1 MVLRY
6 SKRRRVSR
14 DGSCSTSTGS
24 VVTAILGADIFK
36 GTSNTAYKTW
46 LQEVQPTAAK
56 HDFASFVGK
65 KVAAHA
71 DGVWTTGMVQ
81 CLHQGILPSMT
92 RTLPADTL
100 LPNKS
105 QPFSIVWADNTDSIC
120 DLPSVLTFLD
130 NHASNLHHRANANRS
145 SPATGRSAHRA
156 SNGAAAPSSLPSSSS
171 LPQPPLPPHNPPPAA
186 APASDAGI
194 FAGIPSIPGD
204 LVDTLIRSG
213 SFSFLCDLFHTK
225 RLFELRDIRISR
237 VMPKGEAIQQ
247 FAASMQ
253 VILALADKY
262 PPRVLSCAHFRLCSA
277 VPPCIAMPRHSPG

>member
-1 MVLRY
+1 
-6 SKRRRVSR
+6 
-14 DGSCSTSTGS
+14 
-24 VVTAILGADIFK
+24 
-36 GTSNTAYKTW
+36 
-46 LQEVQPTAAK
+46 
-56 HDFASFVGK
+56 
-65 KVAAHA
+65 
-71 DGVWTTGMVQ
+71 
-81 CLHQGILPSMT
+81 MT
-92 RTLPADTL
+92 RTLPSDTL

-130 NHASNLHHRANANRS
+130 NVTSNRYRTNATS
-145 SPATGRSAHRA
+145 SPATGRSARRA
-156 SNGAAAPSSLPSSSS
+156 SNGAAAPPSLPSSSS
-171 LPQPPLPPHNPPPAA
+171 LPQPPLPPHNPPLAA

-262 PPRVLSCAHFRLCSA
+262 PRVLSCAHFRLFSA

>member
-1 MVLRY
+1 MSRHDSQERMDVGSPSPAPPSASLESSSSGTVLRS

-14 DGSCSTSTGS
+14 DGSCSTSTES
-24 VVTAILGADIFK
+24 VVTAILGATDIFN
-36 GTSNTAYKTW
+36 GTSTTAYKNW

-65 KVAAHA
+65 KVADHA
-71 DGVWTTGMVQ
+71 DGVWTPGTVQ

-130 NHASNLHHRANANRS
+130 NVTSNRYRTNATS
-145 SPATGRSAHRA
+145 SPSPATGRSARRA
-156 SNGAAAPSSLPSSSS
+156 SNGAAAPSSLSSSSS

-237 VMPKGEAIQQ
+237 VMPRVKL
-247 FAASMQ
+247 FSSLL
-253 VILALADKY
+253 LA
-262 PPRVLSCAHFRLCSA
+262 CRLY
-277 VPPCIAMPRHSPG
+277 

>member
-1 MVLRY
+1 MSRHGSQERMDVGSPSAAPPSASLDSSPSGMVLRY

-24 VVTAILGADIFK
+24 VVTAFSGATDIFK

-65 KVAAHA
+65 KVADHA

-105 QPFSIVWADNTDSIC
+105 QPLDTVTSNSMISLGDEKIV
-120 DLPSVLTFLD
+120 
-130 NHASNLHHRANANRS
+130 
-145 SPATGRSAHRA
+145 
-156 SNGAAAPSSLPSSSS
+156 
-171 LPQPPLPPHNPPPAA
+171 
-186 APASDAGI
+186 
-194 FAGIPSIPGD
+194 
-204 LVDTLIRSG
+204 SG
-213 SFSFLCDLFHTK
+213 S
-225 RLFELRDIRISR
+225 
-237 VMPKGEAIQQ
+237 GECQ
-247 FAASMQ
+247 
-253 VILALADKY
+253 
-262 PPRVLSCAHFRLCSA
+262 
-277 VPPCIAMPRHSPG
+277 